1 VGDLY
6 AVLIAAG
13 CFAFIFALLWTLEHV

>member
-13 CFAFIFALLWTLEHV
+13 CFAFIFALLWSLERV